1 MEQDTTVVKYGVQ
14 ERAAWL
20 VIVVLVTLIVKTLSF
35 IFIPLSVAILVFFAV
50 GIPMEFLRKFGVP
63 GWLRILLVVSFILDG
78 LYWVGGL
85 LQANIME
92 FVGQLPVFKQ
102 KLSEY
107 AAIELNAF
115 GITVEQGK
123 EILDAFIGTV
133 EGKKMEPLGTFLHA
147 AGGSFFHFI
156 GNLVWVVLFLIFM
169 LAERDGMETR
179 LRNAF
184 GQRRAGKIIRV
195 GGRISQ
201 SIEEYLGLKTLLS
214 LIAGVLSGM
223 ALWLFGVQFAL
234 LWGVLAFLLNFI
246 PNIGALLATVP
257 AVIMALFQSGSPGF
271 ALLVASVLVVIHFVV
286 GNYME
291 PKIMGRGLN
300 LSPLVVLFALI
311 FWGWMWGGVGM
322 LLAVPITAAV
332 NIALEEYDPEMPLV
346 KMISA
351 E

>member
-1 MEQDTTVVKYGVQ
+1 MEQDITLGKYGGQ
-14 ERAAWL
+14 EMAAWL

-50 GIPMEFLRKFGVP
+50 GIPMEFLRRFGVP

-123 EILDAFIGTV
+123 EILDAFIGTM
-133 EGKKMEPLGTFLHA
+133 EGKKMEPLGSFLHA

-169 LAERDGMETR
+169 LAERDGMENR
-179 LRNAF
+179 LQNAF
-184 GQRRAGKIIRV
+184 GKRRAGKIIRV

-201 SIEEYLGLKTLLS
+201 SIEEYLGLKTLIS
-214 LIAGVLSGM
+214 LLAGVLSGV

-271 ALLVASVLVVIHFVV
+271 ALLVASVLVAIHFVV
-286 GNYME
+286 GNYLE